1 MGKVAKGFIGLLVA
15 LLVLAAAGAAA
26 AVWYIRPQQE
36 LTLAH
41 EPIDLA
47 AKGLEMVQSGKAELF
62 LSGQDIN
69 NLARERLSAQPQV
82 TPEFRIEGAQ
92 LTLQGQRLTADIAG
106 RYRDLLDAGV
116 QAEYRLEWRDP
127 DLVATP
133 LSAKL
138 RGIALPAG
146 TLEPIVIPVGSQL
159 PSVVGIR
166 SVEFRDGGVA
176 VALQL
181 RL

>member
-1 MGKVAKGFIGLLVA
+1 M
-15 LLVLAAAGAAA
+15 
-26 AVWYIRPQQE
+26 
-36 LTLAH
+36 
-41 EPIDLA
+41 
-47 AKGLEMVQSGKAELF
+47 
-62 LSGQDIN
+62 
-69 NLARERLSAQPQV
+69 
-82 TPEFRIEGAQ
+82 
-92 LTLQGQRLTADIAG
+92 
-106 RYRDLLDAGV
+106 